1 MRRQMTGWVT
11 AALLLL
17 LNGAAS
23 AAGLTIGA
31 RFEPTV
37 DPHFFYVSTNIA
49 YARHVFDPLVDRDEN
64 VQKRPGLALSWA
76 PIDDTTWEF
85 KLRPGVK
92 FHDGSDFTA
101 EDVAFSVKRIPS
113 IPNNPSP
120 YTGNIRSIVATE
132 IVDAHTI
139 RFKTDRPN
147 PSLPGQL
154 SNVFIVSH
162 KAAAEASPAD
172 FASGRAAIGTGP
184 YKFASLTTGDR
195 YVLTRFDGYWGA
207 KPDWDKVTFRII
219 PNSASRVAALL
230 AGDVDLI
237 DFVPPADIVNLRK
250 DARVTVFQRPSDRV
264 IYLEP
269 NFGLDSSPELVDKS
283 GAPLDKNPFRDLKV
297 RQAVSKAI
305 NREAMVARIM
315 DGLGV
320 PASQLVPEGFG
331 GFDPAISVERYD
343 PDGAKKLLAEAGYLD
358 GFGLTVHCSSDRY
371 VNDARI
377 CETVAQMLSRI
388 GIAAKV
394 EVQPSSVYFSRTAAP
409 KSELPLMLVGWGSAS
424 TGDSVPGLTGIIH
437 SYNAA
442 KGMGAYDMGDY
453 KNAAVD
459 QLIEQAIVTL
469 DDGKRDG
476 LLKQAMVDAMK
487 DLSIIPLHTQ
497 MSVLAARKGITCVP
511 RADEQTVAMSA
522 RPGG

>member
-17 LNGAAS
+17 LSGAAS
-23 AAGLTIGA
+23 AANLTIGA

-139 RFKTDRPN
+139 RFTTDRPN

-283 GAPLDKNPFRDLKV
+283 GAPLGKNPFRDLKV

-331 GFDPAISVERYD
+331 GFDPAIPVERYD
-343 PDGAKKLLAEAGYLD
+343 PDGAKKLLADSGYPD
-358 GFGLTVHCSSDRY
+358 GFGLTVHCSGDRY

-437 SYNAA
+437 SYDSA
-442 KGMGAYDMGDY
+442 KGMGAYDMGNY

>member
-17 LNGAAS
+17 LSGAAS
-23 AAGLTIGA
+23 AANLTIGA

-139 RFKTDRPN
+139 RFTTDRPN

-283 GAPLDKNPFRDLKV
+283 GAPLGKNPFRDLKV

-305 NREAMVARIM
+305 NREARVARVM

-331 GFDPAISVERYD
+331 GFDPAIPVERYD
-343 PDGAKKLLAEAGYLD
+343 PDGAKKLLAEAGYPD
-358 GFGLTVHCSSDRY
+358 GFGLTVHCSGDRY

-437 SYNAA
+437 SYDSA
-442 KGMGAYDMGDY
+442 KGMGAYDMGNY